1 MTDEAKNPY
10 DVFTKKCPRCLGC
23 QKLHPD
29 YDGTVLHPDGH
40 ETKELDLQTD
50 WNKSDSCIHC
60 QKNRMECLCA
70 WSDVLCNQC
79 ILDVEIDERIREE
92 KWKNQPHPEDCDCP
106 EHTLSEDDIEER
118 QREYEENAA
127 NCISDTFEEEAEK

>member
-60 QKNRMECLCA
+60 QKIEWNVFVRGVMCYATNVNLT
-70 WSDVLCNQC
+70 
-79 ILDVEIDERIREE
+79 
-92 KWKNQPHPEDCDCP
+92 WKMV
-106 EHTLSEDDIEER
+106 
-118 QREYEENAA
+118 
-127 NCISDTFEEEAEK
+127 